1 MDNDVASY
9 RPAISFP
16 KMVTIHKSF
25 ISHNGHDTHIV
36 KLHMYIVVNPSTYI
50 YTFQCLLICSLEVDQ
65 HIYYVRIHILAL

>member
-25 ISHNGHDTHIV
+25 ISHNSHDTHIV
-36 KLHMYIVVNPSTYI
+36 KLHMYIVVNPSTYV
-50 YTFQCLLICSLEVDQ
+50 YTFQ
-65 HIYYVRIHILAL
+65 